1 MNNAIKRISK
11 SFGRLQKRV
20 FGQTKVPGLLGRAD
34 GTVVAGDGLVYV
46 TLRNG
51 DVIVVSNAKVPNRPY
66 MKVWIGKDEYNPSM
80 MQVLSERYV
89 YGKPLTAS
97 LTLHGEKH
105 QWPKEDT
112 VWVDGNQ
119 FLPLLAMP
127 GDTGDFYV
135 KLRGAIIKWL
145 DGTKYVKIQPPELD
159 LSSLVPTDGAIYAL
173 LQVDDTGTMTA
184 KAGTQAEAPELLTL
198 NEIPLPDTG
207 QLELWAVRL
216 YSGMDRIHKDGQV
229 NDFVDLRWGRGG
241 AGGGGGGTWGSIT
254 GLLSDQ
260 ADLQAALDAKQDT
273 LGFTPEDAAKKGVA
287 NGYAE
292 LDSSGKVPS
301 AQLPAYRVKLTANR
315 TYYVRTDGNDSN
327 DGLSN
332 TSGGAFLTIQKA
344 VDVIAVLD
352 IGGYIVTIQ
361 VADGTYTGAVTLK
374 DPVGWAADGNLVLQ
388 GNATT
393 PANCVLSVAGHAILY
408 GGLLTWD
415 VIGFKLQTT
424 SSGFGLAVTRGKLRF
439 FNLDFGTCANHHI
452 YCQALG
458 TVIAQTNYAVS
469 GGAPCHVNCESGN
482 VRLLTR
488 TITFSNSPAFS
499 GQFAYSGYTGKLF
512 MNAMTFTNGGTVTGQ
527 RYCSEMNAILFVG
540 GGGATYLPGTVAGTS
555 ITGGQYA

>member
-1 MNNAIKRISK
+1 MNNPLKKINK
-11 SFGRLQKRV
+11 SFARLQKRV

-97 LTLHGEKH
+97 LPLHGEKH
-105 QWPKEDT
+105 QWPNEDA
-112 VWVDGNQ
+112 VWVEGNQ

-127 GDTGDFYV
+127 GDTGNFYV
-135 KLRGAIIKWL
+135 AVRGAVIKWL

-173 LQVDDTGTMTA
+173 LQVDDTGTLTA
-184 KAGTQAEAPELLTL
+184 KAGTQVEAPELLTL
-198 NEIPLPDTG
+198 DEIPLPDTG

-241 AGGGGGGTWGSIT
+241 AGGAWGSIT

-260 ADLQAALDAKQDT
+260 ADLQAALDAKQDA
-273 LGFTPEDAAKKGVA
+273 LGFTP
-287 NGYAE
+287 
-292 LDSSGKVPS
+292 
-301 AQLPAYRVKLTANR
+301 RVKLTANR

-344 VDVIAVLD
+344 VDVIAALD

-388 GNATT
+388 GNTTT

-415 VIGFKLQTT
+415 VKGFKLQTT

-527 RYCSEMNAILFVG
+527 RYYSEMNAILFVG
-540 GGGATYLPGTVAGTS
+540 GGGATYLPGTVAGAS